1 MFFKSITSPNFGER
15 KGGVKPS
22 LIIIHYTGMETGKA
36 ALDRL
41 CDPSSGVSAHYFID
55 ERGKVLNLVP
65 DDKRAWHAGASYW
78 RGESDINSHSIGI
91 ELVNK
96 GHEFGYEDFPP
107 AQIRALVKLCQKLMK
122 KYAISPSGVLGHS
135 DVAPGRKFDP
145 GEKFPW
151 PELARK
157 NVGLW
162 PEPEEGDFK
171 GGEDFDRLLLDFG
184 YNPEVGPAERLYA
197 YYQHFAPHKIDD
209 GGALGKPCAHCA
221 ARLRALVRLGATHKT

>member
-36 ALDRL
+36 ALERL
-41 CDPSSGVSAHYFID
+41 CDPTSEVSAHYFID
-55 ERGKVLNLVP
+55 RRGNVLNLVP
-65 DDKRAWHAGASYW
+65 DEKRAWHAGASYW
-78 RGESDINSHSIGI
+78 RGETDINSHSIGI

-96 GHEFGYEDFPP
+96 GHEFGYEDFPK
-107 AQIRALVKLCQKLMK
+107 AQIRALMKLCQKLMK
-122 KYAISPSGVLGHS
+122 KYAIPSSGILGHS

-151 PELARK
+151 AELARK

-171 GGEDFDRLLLDFG
+171 GEEDFDRLLLDFG
-184 YNPEVGPAERLYA
+184 YSPEVSLAERLYA
-197 YYQHFAPHKIDD
+197 YYQHFAPHKIGE
-209 GGALGKPCAHCA
+209 GGVPRQPRAHCF